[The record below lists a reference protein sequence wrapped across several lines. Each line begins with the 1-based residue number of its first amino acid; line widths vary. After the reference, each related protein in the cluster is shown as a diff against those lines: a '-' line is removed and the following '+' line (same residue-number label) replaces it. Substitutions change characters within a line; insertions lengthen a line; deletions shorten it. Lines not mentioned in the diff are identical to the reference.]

1 MSNYSLWIYL
11 LIYFLLLATLYV
23 MKSVLK
29 VILITIMTMSKMF
42 LFSRLSWKLRNLKN
56 DLQLSSSENNHSTK
70 NRFLTE
76 LTFKKY
82 INIWIS
88 LQNYIIFSHYIYIL
102 LMQTPLVLEKI
113 MEIFVFVLHYFGIKG
128 RISLFSFSN
137 SISKYLYI

>member
-1 MSNYSLWIYL
+1 MY
-11 LIYFLLLATLYV
+11 
-23 MKSVLK
+23 LK

-88 LQNYIIFSHYIYIL
+88 LQNYIIFSHYICIYIYIYIYIVNSLQL